1 MIFTKFK
8 AVISLELLYL
18 SLSMTEYE
26 RGKEIMQI
34 LSLGLKMFSLGENGN
49 STI

>member
-8 AVISLELLYL
+8 AVLSLKLFYL

-34 LSLGLKMFSLGENGN
+34 LSLALKMFFLGENGN
-49 STI
+49 SAN